1 MLEERDLGVVKC
13 AADIP
18 LWKRICVIEPKF
30 AEDGG
35 GALIKYMR
43 ASKSGERDKNGLKLK
58 EVFKEQLDGRRN
70 LIHHDFV
77 RSATA

>member
-43 ASKSGERDKNGLKLK
+43 ASKSGERDENGLKLK
-58 EVFKEQLDGRRN
+58 EVFKE
-70 LIHHDFV
+70 
-77 RSATA
+77 